1 MTTTTTETDQASANN
16 SLQELTK
23 SPVYLEIDG
32 KQLRL
37 SPLEIGDLGEIT
49 SYLENKVYVHTRN
62 KLRVLGDAITAEER
76 HRILSD
82 ADAMVLK
89 LKEPDSP
96 EARATLESPDAIG
109 FMLWLL
115 LRRESPSIT
124 QAEASAM
131 VTRENIKA
139 VTDAI
144 ERASGQ
150 AGKGKAAG

>member
-1 MTTTTTETDQASANN
+1 MTTTTTNDSDSQGSN

-49 SYLENKVYVHTRN
+49 SYLENKVYIHTRN
-62 KLRVLGDAITAEER
+62 KLRVLGDAITAGER
-76 HRILSD
+76 HRILID

-96 EARATLESPDAIG
+96 EAQAMMESPDAIG

-115 LRRESPSIT
+115 LRRESPWIN

-139 VTDAI
+139 ITDAI

-150 AGKGKAAG
+150 AGRGKAAG

>member
-1 MTTTTTETDQASANN
+1 MTTTTTNDSDSQGSN

-49 SYLENKVYVHTRN
+49 SYLENKVYVNTRN

-96 EARATLESPDAIG
+96 EAQKMMESPDVIG

-115 LRRESPSIT
+115 LRRESPGIT
-124 QAEASAM
+124 QTEASAM
-131 VTRENIKA
+131 VTGANVKA
-139 VTDAI
+139 ITDAI
-144 ERASGQ
+144 ERAIGQ
-150 AGKGKAAG
+150 AGRGKAAG